1 MGAGAPF
8 PERLCGTFEDRMT
21 EAGHAVEGLCGA
33 RSGLRRGLCDCIPLL
48 TTLPF
53 GHARRYALCGPGWPE
68 AAYLGFWENML
79 RTKGWLTARP

>member
-1 MGAGAPF
+1 MPACCMGQNMGAGAPF

-33 RSGLRRGLCDCIPLL
+33 RSGLRRGLCDYIPLL

-53 GHARRYALCGPGWPE
+53 GHARRYALCERCAHRVGRE
-68 AAYLGFWENML
+68 Q
-79 RTKGWLTARP
+79 R